1 MLKQIELTMA
11 VFHLILSCDYDRE
24 VNKKKKK
31 IQLKRPTL
39 YTNFSGLFSL
49 QLRF

>member
-31 IQLKRPTL
+31 IPLKRPTL